1 MRESFEIASSS
12 DRYQVVIGRDL
23 VSGVL
28 EQYPDAIY
36 LVDDFFDGSLKLPE
50 GRRISIHADEE
61 TKSLERMPEVI
72 VKLRQMGA
80 NRSTHLVAIGGGVVQ
95 DIATFA
101 ASLYMRGV
109 SWTYMPTTLLSM
121 ADSCIGGKSS
131 INVAGLKNLVG
142 NFYPPKEILIDVEF
156 SKTLDPEQIVG
167 GLFEA
172 EKICY
177 ARDSAIYERYLS
189 LSPGAKMDLDSLQ
202 KVISLSLHTKQWFIE
217 VDEFDQNERL
227 LLNYGHTF
235 GHAIEAA
242 TNFAVSHGIA
252 VGIGM
257 LVAVWYAEL
266 RKLVLSNAQ
275 SRVQN
280 FAEHVRSMLN
290 SIELPEPKGLDLNV
304 FMQKFEGDKKHKTD
318 VYRMVCPTAH
328 GALELISE
336 PKSPET
342 QVLIREAYKQAL
354 NDMGWKTVG

>member
-1 MRESFEIASSS
+1 MQESFEIASSS
-12 DRYQVVIGRDL
+12 NRYQVVIGRDL
-23 VSGVL
+23 IDDVL
-28 EQYPDAIY
+28 ESYPDAIY
-36 LVDDFFDGSLKLPE
+36 LVDDFFDDLLKLPE

-61 TKSLERMPEVI
+61 TKSLERIPEVI
-72 VKLRQMGA
+72 IKLRQMGA

-101 ASLYMRGV
+101 ASLYMRGM

-156 SKTLDPEQIVG
+156 SKTLDPEQIIG

-177 ARDSAIYERYLS
+177 ARDFAIYERYLS
-189 LSPGAKMDLDSLQ
+189 LSPGAQMELEALQ
-202 KVISLSLHTKQWFIE
+202 KLILLSLKTKQWFIE

-242 TNFAVSHGIA
+242 TNFSVSHGIA
-252 VGIGM
+252 VGLGM
-257 LVAVWYAEL
+257 LVAVHYAQF
-266 RKLVLSNAQ
+266 RKLVLPFAQ

-280 FAEHVRSMLN
+280 FAQHVRLMLN
-290 SIELPEPKGLDLNV
+290 SIELPEPKGLDLSV
-304 FMQKFEGDKKHKTD
+304 FMQKFEGDKKHKKD

-328 GALELISE
+328 GALELVSE
-336 PKSPET
+336 PKNPET
-342 QVLIREAYKQAL
+342 QKVIREAYKQAL
-354 NDMGWKTVG
+354 NDIGWNTIG

>member
-23 VSGVL
+23 VQEVL
-28 EQYPDAIY
+28 KQYPDAIY
-36 LVDDFFDGSLKLPE
+36 LVDDFFDDSLMLPE

-189 LSPGAKMDLDSLQ
+189 LNPAARMELDALQ
-202 KVISLSLHTKQWFIE
+202 EVISLSLHTKQWFIE
-217 VDEFDQNERL
+217 VDEFDQKERL

-235 GHAIEAA
+235 GHAIEAG
-242 TNFAVSHGIA
+242 TSFAVSHGIA

-257 LVAVWYAEL
+257 LVAVRYAEL
-266 RKLVLSNAQ
+266 QGLVLSHAL
-275 SRVQN
+275 SRVQQ
-280 FAEHVRSMLN
+280 FAEHVKSMLK
-290 SIELPEPKGLDLNV
+290 SIDLTEPDVVDLSV
-304 FMQKFEGDKKHKTD
+304 FMQKFEGDKKHKKD

-328 GALELISE
+328 GALELIAA
-336 PKSPET
+336 PKNAET
-342 QVLIREAYKQAL
+342 QAMIHKAYELAL
-354 NDMGWKTVG
+354 NDLGWHPIG